1 MHCLYPLQ
9 SSSDAIERRIIP
21 LLVGRG
27 IPFRGPILFWGMP
40 PGDARRR
47 RRSGRV
53 TFPTPSPQN
62 AHSQHIPS
70 ATSSVILSASKRKDP
85 LLTLASAYPIKQ
97 SRCHIGTASPPP
109 CGPAEL
115 PSPRADPF
123 PAHCRRRTALEK
135 RGTTLGTQAKSPP
148 ADCESGIATL
158 RKSTNKSQR
167 TKIVQPLN
175 FERSASA
182 QTMDKEIRSAW
193 GFPT

>member
-115 PSPRADPF
+115 PSPRAGALSTAHRPRKARDDPRNAGEV
-123 PAHCRRRTALEK
+123 PSRRLRIRHRDAAQIDE
-135 RGTTLGTQAKSPP
+135 QKS
-148 ADCESGIATL
+148 A
-158 RKSTNKSQR
+158 NK
-167 TKIVQPLN
+167 N
-175 FERSASA
+175 CAA
-182 QTMDKEIRSAW
+182 A
-193 GFPT
+193 